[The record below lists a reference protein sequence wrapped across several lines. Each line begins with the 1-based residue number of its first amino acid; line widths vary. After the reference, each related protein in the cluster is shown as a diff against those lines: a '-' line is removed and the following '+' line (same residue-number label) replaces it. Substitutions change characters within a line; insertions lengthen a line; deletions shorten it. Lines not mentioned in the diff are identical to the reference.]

1 MVRPAFEKP
10 NSMHPRSFAIM
21 LEPSTSPLGARDF
34 VMFGQDKRK
43 HRSTTSHHQAARA
56 RVSALGVTL
65 VGIFFT
71 PSIRADLTDDSA
83 RLALEWSRRGATVER
98 IAPVFAEHGQSR
110 IIDINARPDRESKRG
125 CITIAFLGAP
135 TIDFAAAPFR
145 EGMPLELMPLPDG
158 HPGVSLDSDSVRST
172 QGTAT
177 FTRCD
182 DARSELSRIVVAMRS
197 PRGAIDTIVA
207 RSATSLGDA
216 RDVLTERVA
225 GVVAPRGNPGRPLE
239 PGPLAERVV
248 RAEER
253 ARAEGAQS
261 FSRVTAS
268 ASAEGLGQTRLRLTE
283 GCHRVTVMAA
293 VPSTFPHPST
303 DVDAEAH
310 DEDGRVLARDRS
322 ETPDARLDF
331 CLGDTARINIM
342 YGGAAGVV
350 PVMVNDAVW
359 PIPAA
364 IPNHWGSR
372 VRGGFAQALRRRNA
386 PPPSAAP
393 IAEAMGSSGATM
405 VPLALEPG
413 RCYFAAVATLRGEAR
428 SIRISSTIGDRY
440 LRDDAIDRPEGIGL
454 AFCSEAETSARLEVD
469 ARGPTAF
476 WVFALFPYGG
486 GTP

>member
-1 MVRPAFEKP
+1 
-10 NSMHPRSFAIM
+10 M
-21 LEPSTSPLGARDF
+21 L
-34 VMFGQDKRK
+34 GQDKRN
-43 HRSTTSHHQAARA
+43 HRSAKSHHPISFTRAGALSAA
-56 RVSALGVTL
+56 L
-65 VGIFFT
+65 VGTFCA
-71 PSIRADLTDDSA
+71 PSANADLTDDSA
-83 RLALEWSRRGATVER
+83 RLTLEWSRRGATVER

-110 IIDINARPDRESKRG
+110 IIDITARPDRDSKPG

-135 TIDFAAAPFR
+135 TIDFSVAPFR
-145 EGMPLELMPLPDG
+145 EGMPLELLPLPDG

-177 FTRCD
+177 FTRCNKE
-182 DARSELSRIVVAMRS
+182 RSELSRIVVAMRS
-197 PRGAIDTIVA
+197 QRGAIDTIVA
-207 RSATSLGDA
+207 RSSTSLGDA

-225 GVVAPRGNPGRPLE
+225 GFVAPRGNPGRPLE

-253 ARAEGAQS
+253 ARSEGAQT
-261 FSRVTAS
+261 FSRVNAA
-268 ASAEGLGQTRLRLTE
+268 ASAEGLGQTPLRLTE

-293 VPSTFPHPST
+293 VPSSFPHSIT

-350 PVMVNDAVW
+350 PVIVSDAVW
-359 PIPAA
+359 PIATA

-372 VRGGFAQALRRRNA
+372 VRGGFAQAFRRRNA
-386 PPPSAAP
+386 PPPSAGP
-393 IAEAMGSSGATM
+393 VAEALGSSGATM
-405 VPLALEPG
+405 IPLALEPG
-413 RCYFAAVATLRGEAR
+413 HCYFAAVGTLRGEAR

-440 LRDDAIDRPEGIGL
+440 LRDDVIDRPEGVGL

-469 ARGPTAF
+469 ARGTNAF
-476 WVFALFPYGG
+476 WVFALFPYGEG
-486 GTP
+486 SL